1 MLNDDD
7 TFGMNLET
15 LNTNQ
20 IILETD
26 QLVDNEQHQIMND
39 TNMKRAVQ
47 TILELNEDE
56 LNKLD
61 EHLRCK
67 LMKNSENFLNQFD
80 NLRASCEKLKIEYE
94 QHFLELE
101 SEYNE
106 CRTKFELES
115 RQSHLNQQKVNEF
128 DDKLGQLNKENKL
141 LSDDKET
148 LMSNV
153 HRLNSVN
160 LNLEAEKRDL
170 HMRLDKYIR
179 ENDRLNE
186 EWKSMNFK
194 LSDSESKLAVLTAK
208 LEEVQNR
215 ESTITFREKQFQTD
229 KQRLLNEIEWLNS
242 ELEKKSTQTLQLRSE
257 YNQKTFEYES
267 KLEDL
272 QSDNKK
278 FKSLNES
285 LQQANQTME
294 SQIEELSQKLQELRE
309 KYAQTKQD
317 YAEESQSREKII
329 QLYQEE
335 NTSCKTKLDD
345 AAQAIADLKQM
356 VLELKEEYSKLLDEK
371 TQQETAL
378 DAKLKEN
385 TEVIAKLEQELKNAN
400 ELLSIAKRKGA
411 TVLSEADI
419 EQLSPAAAVASRLL
433 KNGMTLTQIYSE
445 YVNLSDALQ
454 TEKSENQKLTSYI
467 NEIVKEIEE
476 KAPALKRQKQEYE
489 DAVKT
494 IDSLTNQLENAM
506 MDYEVLKSKSEDS
519 IKKYNL
525 VSSENMRLRQDCNDL
540 SRQVSVL
547 LHEVEK
553 LRSKLLARKSFNRSD
568 LEQSMNDTLTESEV
582 SSSSEVISKDVLLFR
597 SIEELQKK
605 NHELIRR
612 NHELNDKKQSEEKL
626 EFEQK
631 TREYNEKLNLAL
643 RELDE
648 LKLQREKYEQV
659 LEEIRKQRDTYKQL
673 LSGQQQRGNQS
684 DLTFFT
690 STPGVQKN

>member
-47 TILELNEDE
+47 TILELSEDE

-317 YAEESQSREKII
+317 YTEESQSREKII